1 MAYFNHAFKKS
12 FLATGPTQT
21 AFPVT
26 LPNGTTV
33 NATTSNGY
41 LTSNGVPT
49 YGLNQL
55 SAISVNTYGTATTAT
70 TDGYIGWFNP
80 KTNLSVDINDEGFAP
95 CCNLYLAGSAIYS
108 NDKIGPLTGGYQE
121 TNKSK
126 MVNPKYVSRFYQVDP
141 CEPQNN
147 VIHVGS
153 TYWTAGGGVLTGS
166 ITTPGVGY
174 APNSATAA
182 AVGTT
187 TVTGTGT
194 GLEVKITIAAGVPS
208 LPIAPLVSIVNPG
221 KGYAVGDT
229 VTINSPSGTPG
240 TLAVYTIGTVTASH
254 AQEGCGITPE
264 CCKEFLC
271 GETYSL
277 RLDVKGSPAL
287 RFLNHNA
294 YYTVDAYTG
303 CCDPTS
309 IAPTPVDST
318 NVMILWA
325 NGLTTNPIVGPFVQ
339 IVVQAENGQL
349 LYAPGTSA
357 TFLAANRAITWD
369 NYVSPGHV
377 DGECAGL
384 ILNGAYVDTKFGDC
398 TFQLSDFYEKEPVR
412 LYASEV
418 DLNGDPCLFTTLCV
432 VTQCQGLQVNGLGE
446 TVVRDMTLSESYRQ
460 NFLATDFRIREITQ
474 GNQIISSVDRS
485 ALYYRYMLQHN
496 VPRNYNPSGT
506 FDADQYMLEIF
517 SLVPLNT
524 FATDTSGW
532 LNACGV
538 CEINVLEDA
547 YGCDTVCNVPIAF
560 PAIPVYNPYN
570 TVACN

>member
-26 LPNGTTV
+26 RPDGTTI
-33 NATTSNGY
+33 NATTAGGYLVSNGI
-41 LTSNGVPT
+41 PT

-55 SAISVNTYGTATTAT
+55 SAISVNTYGTATTST

-95 CCNLYLAGSAIYS
+95 CCNLYLAGSAIYT

-126 MVNPKYVSRFYQVDP
+126 MVNPKYVSRFYQVNP
-141 CEPQNN
+141 CAPQNN

-153 TYWTAGGGVLTGS
+153 TYWTAGGGALTETLLAGGTGYGVSLTG
-166 ITTPGVGY
+166 V
-174 APNSATAA
+174 
-182 AVGTT
+182 VT
-187 TVTGTGT
+187 TVTGGTGT
-194 GLEVKITIAAGVPS
+194 GMIVSYNTTAGQVVNAITI
-208 LPIAPLVSIVNPG
+208 IAPG
-221 KGYAVGDT
+221 KGYTATDVVTLVGGNADATTTINT
-229 VTINSPSGTPG
+229 VTD
-240 TLAVYTIGTVTASH
+240 AH
-254 AQEGCGITPE
+254 AQEGCGTTAD

-294 YYTVDAYTG
+294 YNTVDAYTG
-303 CCDPTS
+303 CCPDGA
-309 IAPTPVDST
+309 IAPTAVDST
-318 NVMILWA
+318 EVMIKWA

-339 IVVQAENGQL
+339 IVVQAEDGTL
-349 LYAPGTSA
+349 LYAPGTSP
-357 TFLAANRAITWD
+357 TFLAANGAITWD
-369 NYVSPGHV
+369 NYVPTAHV

-398 TFQLSDFYEKEPVR
+398 TFQISDFYEKEPVR

-418 DLNGDPCLFTTLCV
+418 DLNGDPCTFTTLCV
-432 VTQCQGLQVNGLGE
+432 VTECQGLQVQGLGE
-446 TVVRDMTLSESYRQ
+446 TVLRDLTLSESYRQ

-517 SLVPLNT
+517 SLASLNT

-547 YGCDTVCNVPIAF
+547 YSCVTDCDVPIAF
-560 PAIPVYNPYN
+560 PTVPVYNPYN
-570 TVACN
+570 VVSCN